1 MLMETS
7 TATTPLERNLYSM
20 FTLLD
25 PVMLLIGIKSENIL
39 NYRKIFSHKDVY
51 PKIILWMREL
61 RFEEAESL
69 P

>member
-25 PVMLLIGIKSENIL
+25 PVMLLIGIEISQ
-39 NYRKIFSHKDVY
+39 KIY
-51 PKIILWMREL
+51 
-61 RFEEAESL
+61 
-69 P
+69 